1 MNGNGSDNILSRR
14 LNNLPNQ
21 QHESRALLAQAHYSD
36 GMNERSPKK
45 PSKHLRCLVK
55 HQNNRQTDPKITG
68 GGLVLRGRLRYF

>member
-21 QHESRALLAQAHYSD
+21 RRESRALLAQTHYSD
-36 GMNERSPKK
+36 GMNERSPNK
-45 PSKHLRCLVK
+45 PSKHLCCLVK

-68 GGLVLRGRLRYF
+68 GGLVLRGRLRHF